1 MLRGHLTR
9 TRLGFVLAI
18 GAGLLLGAILGQP
31 ASGRAAAKAK
41 PTPKT
46 LPTIKGTAE
55 VGVTLVATRGTWTN
69 NPTSFKYA
77 WIRCATNG
85 GACSPIG
92 GATAKTYT
100 PTVTDIGH
108 TLRVEVTA
116 HNSSGSTT
124 AVSKETAVVPPSGC
138 PPGTGAIHDREPHS
152 PGTARH
158 LERHGHATREP
169 LDRSDPPPLHG
180 HGLREPSRAGRVRL
194 RNRGPV
200 QPVHGGTG
208 HDDRERHHRAQ
219 REPACWFPRQ
229 PATAAAGGLRPGL
242 ETGRAGDRRSV
253 VQPRRRVP
261 LLTTTRHGQ
270 GRHPVVGGVPL

>member
-31 ASGRAAAKAK
+31 ANSLAAAKVK

-85 GACSPIG
+85 GACSSIG

-100 PTVTDIGH
+100 PTVADIGH
-108 TLRVEVTA
+108 TLRVGVTA

-124 AVSKETAVVPPSGC
+124 ADSKETAVVPPSGC
-138 PPGTGAIHDREPHS
+138 PPGTGAIPIASLTPPARLDISSATVTPSVNRSTGAIHLHFTVTACGNRPVQDASVFATAVPYNQFAVGQ
-152 PGTARH
+152 GTTTANGTIVLSESR
-158 LERHGHATREP
+158 
-169 LDRSDPPPLHG
+169 
-180 HGLREPSRAGRVRL
+180 RAGF
-194 RNRGPV
+194 PV
-200 QPVHGGTG
+200 S
-208 HDDRERHHRAQ
+208 
-219 REPACWFPRQ
+219 RQ
-229 PATAAAGGLRPGL
+229 
-242 ETGRAGDRRSV
+242 
-253 VQPRRRVP
+253 QQ
-261 LLTTTRHGQ
+261 LLTVFVRAWKQ
-270 GRHPVVGGVPL
+270 GEPETAGVSSSRVVAFHFAHHH